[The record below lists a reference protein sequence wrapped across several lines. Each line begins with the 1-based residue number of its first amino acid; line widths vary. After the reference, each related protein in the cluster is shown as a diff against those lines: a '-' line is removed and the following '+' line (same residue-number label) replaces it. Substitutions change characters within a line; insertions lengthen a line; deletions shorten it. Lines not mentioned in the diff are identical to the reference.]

1 MMKDAKIIQIRTIS
15 IFKEYQM
22 NELQEKQSQLNELT
36 KNEIW
41 FANLSL
47 LNPNMMNVFYKDR
60 IMAKYT

>member
-36 KNEIW
+36 KNEI
-41 FANLSL
+41 
-47 LNPNMMNVFYKDR
+47 
-60 IMAKYT
+60 